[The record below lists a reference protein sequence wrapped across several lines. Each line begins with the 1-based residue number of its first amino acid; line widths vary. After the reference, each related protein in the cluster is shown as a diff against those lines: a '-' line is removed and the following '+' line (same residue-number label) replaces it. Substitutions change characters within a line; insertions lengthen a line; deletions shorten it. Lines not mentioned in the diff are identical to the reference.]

1 MNLIKIKNSDL
12 QFTSVMVKSDV
23 MNPREESVVP
33 GAYGFSAYVALNT
46 LDVDICHLWGF
57 LESFQNKLW
66 QCRVV
71 LMIGQIAIHCQAYCT
86 KTTVVNAN
94 PKCLK
99 IEFMPIGELTTHTFA
114 KNLFVPLNTE
124 YFQQFKAK
132 QKKHELR
139 KYGKRWNER
148 TCVVGR
154 QATLSHGYGKKNRLA
169 ARVIDFNVV
178 SAAQLTA
185 AEAGAFFSIYKTLD
199 CEIAKISL
207 RLKS

>member
-1 MNLIKIKNSDL
+1 MNLIKIKNNDI
-12 QFTSVMVKSDV
+12 QFTAIMLKSEIPDNAGANNKNKQSYSVI
-23 MNPREESVVP
+23 
-33 GAYGFSAYVALNT
+33 VALNT
-46 LDVDICHLWGF
+46 CDIDQL
-57 LESFQNKLW
+57 S
-66 QCRVV
+66 VV
-71 LMIGQIAIHCQAYCT
+71 SYT
-86 KTTVVNAN
+86 NAN
-94 PKCLK
+94 RAWNATFSLMYNNLVLQYEAICLK
-99 IEFMPIGELTTHTFA
+99 TSIVAADILCMKFEFMPSSDFKPIFFA
-114 KNLFVPLNTE
+114 KNLFIPLNTE
-124 YFQQFKAK
+124 YFQQFKSK

-139 KYGKRWNER
+139 RYGKRWNEK

-154 QATLSHGYGKKNRLA
+154 PATLSHGYGKKNRLA